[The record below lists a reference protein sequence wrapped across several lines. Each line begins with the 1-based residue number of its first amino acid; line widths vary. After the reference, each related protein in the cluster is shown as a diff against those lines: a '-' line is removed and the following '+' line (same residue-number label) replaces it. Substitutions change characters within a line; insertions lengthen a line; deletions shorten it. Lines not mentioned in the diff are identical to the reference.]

1 MNRKASK
8 LVVATTA
15 IALSTALLVGGT
27 YALLSDEAKITN
39 HLVSGALNMTLERT
53 SLTSYFVNDDGVYPS
68 QPVVNTGKVD
78 FSAKTSENVFGL
90 TSGTLFTPLCW
101 CEAEMTLTNNSDVA
115 FSYYVEIVVDTAN
128 TDMVL
133 AQQIEVSIVA
143 DSGASQSGTLGSG
156 LTLGSKGQPIDT
168 LTINAATGNTAS
180 FTLKVSFPDKGDA
193 NNDAQGKQVS
203 FDLVVY
209 AFQAT
214 KL

>member
-8 LVVATTA
+8 LVVASTA

-53 SLTSYFVNDDGVYPS
+53 ALTTYFVNDDGVYPN
-68 QPVVNTGKVD
+68 QPIVDTNKVD
-78 FSAKTSENVFGL
+78 FSAKTSENVFSL
-90 TSGTLFTPLCW
+90 TSETFFTPLCW

-115 FSYYVEIVVDTAN
+115 FSYYVEIIVDTAN

-133 AQQIEVSIVA
+133 AQQMEVSVVA
-143 DSGASQSGTLGSG
+143 DNGESKSGTLGGG
-156 LTLGSKGQPIDT
+156 LTLGSETDPIDT
-168 LTINAATGNTAS
+168 LTINAATGNTAT
-180 FTLKVSFPDKGDA
+180 FTVKVSFPDKGDD
-193 NNDAQGKQVS
+193 NNDAQSKQVT

-209 AFQAT
+209 AFQAI
-214 KL
+214 KA